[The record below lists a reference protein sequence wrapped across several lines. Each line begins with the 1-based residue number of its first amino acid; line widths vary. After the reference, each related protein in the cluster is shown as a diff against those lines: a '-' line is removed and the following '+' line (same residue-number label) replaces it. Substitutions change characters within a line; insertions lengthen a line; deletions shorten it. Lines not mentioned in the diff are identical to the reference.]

1 MLGVQSCLFQQNL
14 GFLEGSS
21 GSSFVN
27 VKRRAH
33 GSLGHVSR
41 VGCVKN
47 QTSELV
53 RLWPRGGQTQVQ
65 VLSTES
71 GPDSQLLCD
80 LGC

>member
-1 MLGVQSCLFQQNL
+1 MSCVPCVHHLGAHDQVVQDSC
-14 GFLEGSS
+14 
-21 GSSFVN
+21 VN